1 MKRIRLVVLAVLS
14 LTLLLTPA
22 CGPQKITA
30 SLGQEFQ
37 LSVGRQAFIPGE
49 DLGIEFVRV
58 TQDSR
63 CPTGA
68 VCIQAGQAVCVVHL
82 AQASS
87 VYEVSLTETGG
98 SPQDEQDYLGY
109 HFIFNVLPY
118 PEAGK
123 DIRFENYRLVL
134 KVVPVD

>member
-1 MKRIRLVVLAVLS
+1 MRKIYLVILTTLALA
-14 LTLLLTPA
+14 LLLALA
-22 CGPQKITA
+22 CKQGKIA
-30 SLGQEFQ
+30 AGLGQEFQ
-37 LSVGRQAFIPGE
+37 LSVGRQAFITGE
-49 DLGIEFVRV
+49 DLGIELVRV

-63 CPTGA
+63 CPTGT

-82 AQASS
+82 TQASS
-87 VYEVSLTETGG
+87 IYEVLLTETGG

-123 DIRFENYRLVL
+123 DIHFENYRLVL
-134 KVVPVD
+134 KVTRTD

>member
-22 CGPQKITA
+22 CGPRKLSA
-30 SLGQEFQ
+30 GLGQEFQ
-37 LSVGRQAFIPGE
+37 LSVGRQASITGA

-58 TQDSR
+58 IQDSR
-63 CPTGA
+63 CPIGV
-68 VCIQAGQAVCVVHL
+68 VCIQAGQAVCLVHL
-82 AQASS
+82 SQAGS
-87 VYEVSLTETGG
+87 VYEVSLTEPGG
-98 SPQDEQDYLGY
+98 SPQAEQDYLGY

-123 DIRFENYRLVL
+123 DIHFEDYRLML
-134 KVVPVD
+134 KVTRTD